1 MLLGLFPRAV
11 GLEPT
16 MLILET
22 SVLPIKLCPQ
32 LLQMEGIEPSS
43 MDFQSTARPT
53 KLHLLGF
60 YYEGE
65 RWESNPQLYGHNIV
79 FYPLN
84 YFRQEE
90 KPLCRIG
97 IEPITSCLSDRR
109 STL

>member
-53 KLHLLGF
+53 KLHLPGLTPGGRKMGV
-60 YYEGE
+60 EPTALWSQHSVLPLKLLPPGGE
-65 RWESNPQLYGHNIV
+65 
-79 FYPLN
+79 
-84 YFRQEE
+84 
-90 KPLCRIG
+90 
-97 IEPITSCLSDRR
+97 T
-109 STL
+109 TLPDWN